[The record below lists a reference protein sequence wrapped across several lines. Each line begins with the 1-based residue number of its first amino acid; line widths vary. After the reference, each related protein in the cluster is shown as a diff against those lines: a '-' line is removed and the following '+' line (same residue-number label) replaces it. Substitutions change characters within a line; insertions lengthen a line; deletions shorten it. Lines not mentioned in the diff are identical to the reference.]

1 MSSNPAA
8 GASIVAS
15 LSLESINP
23 DLYRSKILWC
33 PTGARGVFGGQVIGQ
48 ALVAATATIGTVVS
62 KDGKKVEAKDE
73 GWGLHSQHCYFI
85 LP

>member
-1 MSSNPAA
+1 MTHHNPAA
-8 GASIVAS
+8 GASIVSS
-15 LSLESINP
+15 LSLELINP
-23 DLYRSKILWC
+23 DLYRSQTLWC

-48 ALVAATATIGTVVS
+48 ALVAATATVS
-62 KDGKKVEAKDE
+62 KSGKPETE